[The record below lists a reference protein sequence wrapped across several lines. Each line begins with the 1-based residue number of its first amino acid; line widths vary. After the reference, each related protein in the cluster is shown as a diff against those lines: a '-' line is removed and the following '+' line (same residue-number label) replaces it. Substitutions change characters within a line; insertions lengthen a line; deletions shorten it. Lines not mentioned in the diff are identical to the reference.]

1 MIIYRTIAMNS
12 NTKSPQKT
20 SLTTWRGLPSNST
33 HTLNDVEEN
42 AELTAR
48 EQAWFEQLEI
58 RHLAY
63 ADIDLHY

>member
-1 MIIYRTIAMNS
+1 M
-12 NTKSPQKT
+12 
-20 SLTTWRGLPSNST
+20 

-42 AELTAR
+42 AELTAK